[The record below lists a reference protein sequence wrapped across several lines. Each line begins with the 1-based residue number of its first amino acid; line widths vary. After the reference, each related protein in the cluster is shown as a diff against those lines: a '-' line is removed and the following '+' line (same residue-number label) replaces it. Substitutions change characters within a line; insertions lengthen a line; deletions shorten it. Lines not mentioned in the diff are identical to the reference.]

1 MEKQTKRS
9 YQLLI
14 AAVISSFLHNAIFG
28 LFAIEEPIFF
38 SLTLLLFLAFMVSLF
53 YNIYTYKTKGK
64 PKDLW
69 QLGWLGLLGLVGFW
83 PRFGPR
89 FYGLYGFFGFF
100 GLKGRR

>member
-1 MEKQTKRS
+1 MEEQTKRS

-14 AAVISSFLHNAIFG
+14 AAIVFSFLHNAFYG
-28 LFAIEEPIFF
+28 LFGIEEPILF
-38 SLTLLLFLAFMVSLF
+38 SLTLLLFLAFVLSVA
-53 YNIYTYKTKGK
+53 YSIYTYKTKGK

-69 QLGWLGLLGLVGFW
+69 QLGWLGLLGLIGFS

-100 GLKGRR
+100 GLKERG